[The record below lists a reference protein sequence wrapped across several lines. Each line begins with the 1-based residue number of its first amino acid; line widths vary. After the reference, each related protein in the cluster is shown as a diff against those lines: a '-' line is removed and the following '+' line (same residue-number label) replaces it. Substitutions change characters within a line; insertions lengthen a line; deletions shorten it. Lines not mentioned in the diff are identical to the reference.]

1 MTGEPIW
8 VWLQW
13 VGAQKGIKNTWKLTY
28 GATNPRAHGF
38 LMRGTRRNP
47 GWFISHDALL
57 MQTAATLPKD
67 MNLREAQDAA
77 KLILLSLK
85 EST

>member
-1 MTGEPIW
+1 
-8 VWLQW
+8 
-13 VGAQKGIKNTWKLTY
+13 
-28 GATNPRAHGF
+28 
-38 LMRGTRRNP
+38 MRGTRRNP